1 MCVEIQFCTHHRLWD
16 VLFSL
21 NKSRSLSTTGQ
32 ALWHLYIL
40 SPVIFPLTHM
50 YSVEPSS
57 RRLNCTEVET
67 GHGVGRPPPP
77 DVLSF
82 SIPSSMDLPNFVPLK
97 RRSFIDG
104 KGGAVSERV
113 SSCHTLRSGC
123 STGTKHNFIL
133 FFRWAGPRPHSPFP
147 SQPHFVC
154 KFSGGGDN
162 LSVLRPGSPSITVL
176 VFPDFADAY
185 SHKTTSSR
193 LTQFFVP
200 NTRE

>member
-67 GHGVGRPPPP
+67 GQRRKAPSPRCM
-77 DVLSF
+77 
-82 SIPSSMDLPNFVPLK
+82 IPFN
-97 RRSFIDG
+97 SFIHG
-104 KGGAVSERV
+104 NYKPTGGAGGRGVLLILMG
-113 SSCHTLRSGC
+113 SCRLYRS
-123 STGTKHNFIL
+123 
-133 FFRWAGPRPHSPFP
+133 PRLLLHFTIQGEKVDKGMHFSNSCEMVHS
-147 SQPHFVC
+147 
-154 KFSGGGDN
+154 N
-162 LSVLRPGSPSITVL
+162 
-176 VFPDFADAY
+176 Y
-185 SHKTTSSR
+185 
-193 LTQFFVP
+193 
-200 NTRE
+200 